1 MMIRRALRWA
11 MQRVVAD
18 APVILMYHRVT
29 ELPVDPWGLAVH
41 PDRFREQID
50 ALMRARHVVPLNK
63 LLDMEAR
70 RSFRD
75 KPLAAVTFDDGYVD
89 VYSEARPILQAFSC
103 PTTVFVTTG
112 AIGTDREFWWDA
124 LARIFLETVCLPTT
138 LALTIANNAHDW
150 VIPPLDETGDREKIF
165 YEVYSALRT
174 LSQEVQTAYIDELG
188 HWANCELT
196 PRPAHRAM
204 TRQELE
210 DLSHDPIMIGPHSV
224 THPALGAHSPDFQ
237 REEILESKRF
247 CEAITRAPVDTFA
260 YPFGD
265 YDDQTLS
272 ALRDAGIK
280 FACTTRLGVIHRNV
294 DPLRLPRFQVGN
306 WNGDELLKRIDEGC
320 I

>member
-1 MMIRRALRWA
+1 MMIGRPLRWA
-11 MQRVVAD
+11 MQRVAGD
-18 APVILMYHRVT
+18 GPVILMYHRVT

-89 VYSEARPILQAFSC
+89 VHSEARPILQAFSC
-103 PTTVFVTTG
+103 PATVFVTTG

-124 LARIFLETVCLPTT
+124 LARIFLETISLPAT
-138 LALTIANNAHDW
+138 LALTIANHTYDW
-150 VIPPLDETGDREKIF
+150 VIPPLDGTGSREKIF
-165 YEVYSALRT
+165 YEVYGALRT
-174 LSQEVQTAYIDELG
+174 LSQKVRMAYIDELG

-204 TRQELE
+204 TRHELE
-210 DLSHDPIMIGPHSV
+210 DLSHDLIMIGPHSV
-224 THPALGAHSPDFQ
+224 THPALPAHSPEFQ
-237 REEILESKRF
+237 REEIVESRRF
-247 CEAITRAPVDTFA
+247 CETITGVPVDTFA

-265 YDDQTLS
+265 YDDRTVS
-272 ALRDAGIK
+272 AVGDAGIK
-280 FACTTRLGVIHRNV
+280 FACTTRAGVVHRSV
-294 DPLRLPRFQVGN
+294 DPLRLPRFQVGD
-306 WNGDELLKRIDEGC
+306 WNGEELLKRIGEGSV
-320 I
+320 